1 MKVTEP
7 ISIGTNN
14 EGKKIF
20 IKDLVKSLPTLLPI
34 RKPLPRKLRKE
45 WVGLTPTY

>member
-20 IKDLVKSLPTLLPI
+20 VKSLPTLLPI